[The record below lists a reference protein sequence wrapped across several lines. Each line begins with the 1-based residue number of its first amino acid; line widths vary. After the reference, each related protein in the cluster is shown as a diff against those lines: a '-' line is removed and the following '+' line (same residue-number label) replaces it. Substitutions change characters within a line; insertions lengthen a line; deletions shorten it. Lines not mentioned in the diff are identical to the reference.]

1 MNKCFGGYDMRRYTN
16 NTLSTVIFRVD
27 FVKPINVEDDTLDKA
42 CMDIYPVM
50 QREVMNEQTVTTN
63 FNEKGEMSVERS
75 VSTFTN
81 KKYSNRQLTRYI
93 KVSPKFVLTEVKDY
107 VSYAD
112 TSATFAAVFEAIRK
126 SNPNA
131 VISRIGMRYINQVD
145 LSAYK
150 KTARK
155 NYVKSSL
162 FESAYDS
169 AIENALQ
176 ARTQHLVELVIDD
189 YRVRCVTGLFNP
201 DYPAAIK
208 RNIVTLDFDAFI
220 QGNVDSAD
228 VAAYLDKFHTSIQA
242 LYEESIL
249 SKQRDQMGLITD
261 DQ

>member
-1 MNKCFGGYDMRRYTN
+1 MRRYNN
-16 NTLSTVIFRVD
+16 NTLATVIFRVD
-27 FVKPINVEDDTLDKA
+27 FVNPINIDDEALDKA
-42 CMDIYPVM
+42 CLAIYPVL

-75 VSTFTN
+75 VNSFTN

-112 TSATFAAVFEAIRK
+112 TSATFASVFEAIRK
-126 SNPNA
+126 SNPDA
-131 VISRIGMRYINQVD
+131 VISRIGMRYINQID
-145 LSAYK
+145 LTAYK

-155 NYVKSSL
+155 NYVKSTL
-162 FESAYDS
+162 FESAYDGT
-169 AIENALQ
+169 IENATQ

-201 DYPAAIK
+201 DYPATIK
-208 RNIVTLDFDAFI
+208 RNIVTLDYDAFI
-220 QGNVDSAD
+220 QGNVDSSD
-228 VAAYLDKFHTSIQA
+228 VSEYLDKFHNSIQV

-249 SKQRDQMGLITD
+249 TKQREQMGLIEN